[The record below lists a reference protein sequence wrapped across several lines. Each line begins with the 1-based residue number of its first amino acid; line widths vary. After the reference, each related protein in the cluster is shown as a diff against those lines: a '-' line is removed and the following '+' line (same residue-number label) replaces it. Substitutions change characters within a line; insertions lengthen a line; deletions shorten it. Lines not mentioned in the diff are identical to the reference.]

1 MLLDVKH
8 VKKVYRT
15 RGNETM
21 ALRDVDFG
29 VQKGEFVAIMGE
41 SGSGKSTLLNITA
54 TFDEPTEG
62 KVELNGQ
69 DLSKIP
75 SDQIAKFR
83 REELGFVFQD
93 FNVLDTFNNKD
104 NILLPL
110 VLSDVPRREMEQ
122 RIEKVSSF
130 LGIKPLLKSIHM
142 KFLVDKDNV
151 SPSLGR

>member
-69 DLSKIP
+69 DLSKIT
-75 SDQIAKFR
+75 SDQITKFR
-83 REELGFVFQD
+83 RDELGILFQD
-93 FNVLDTFNNKD
+93 LICIDYFNIIEHI
-104 NILLPL
+104 ILTH
-110 VLSDVPRREMEQ
+110 
-122 RIEKVSSF
+122 I
-130 LGIKPLLKSIHM
+130 
-142 KFLVDKDNV
+142 
-151 SPSLGR
+151 

>member
-62 KVELNGQ
+62 KVEVTKLQNSEEKNW
-69 DLSKIP
+69 DLSFKILM
-75 SDQIAKFR
+75 S
-83 REELGFVFQD
+83 
-93 FNVLDTFNNKD
+93 
-104 NILLPL
+104 
-110 VLSDVPRREMEQ
+110 
-122 RIEKVSSF
+122 
-130 LGIKPLLKSIHM
+130 
-142 KFLVDKDNV
+142 
-151 SPSLGR
+151 